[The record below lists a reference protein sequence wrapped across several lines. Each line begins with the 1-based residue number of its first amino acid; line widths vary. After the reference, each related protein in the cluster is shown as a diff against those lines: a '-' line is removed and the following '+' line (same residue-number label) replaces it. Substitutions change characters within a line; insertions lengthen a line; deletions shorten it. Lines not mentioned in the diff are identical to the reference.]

1 MTYLPHRGDV
11 QISHVHNL
19 ALCKEIGERLGI
31 SMGQMS
37 IEMPPHLMMLIK
49 RLRDENSRSVQTLT
63 LVTRLLPS

>member
-1 MTYLPHRGDV
+1 
-11 QISHVHNL
+11 L

-37 IEMPPHLMMLIK
+37 IEMPPHLMMLMK